1 MRINWDAAVKALE
14 ILGISFLACAFIGAL
29 AWGGVEMWKSG
40 CYWGVGIE
48 AGILLLFMFLYAYF
62 ELKDL

>member
-14 ILGISFLACAFIGAL
+14 ILGITLLVCAFIGAL

>member
-1 MRINWDAAVKALE
+1 MKINWDAAVMALE
-14 ILGISFLACAFIGAL
+14 MLGITILACAFIGAL

-48 AGILLLFMFLYAYF
+48 VGLSLLFLLLYAYF

>member
-1 MRINWDAAVKALE
+1 MKIDWEAVVAALE
-14 ILGISFLACAFIGAL
+14 IFGITILCCSFIGAL

-48 AGILLLFMFLYAYF
+48 IGLVVFLMLLYVYF
-62 ELKDL
+62 ELKNL